1 MNTIHKQLFGVAAVA
16 ALAAGVAQ
24 AQTPVALTWQDPLI
38 VCPSVPYTAV
48 PFNGGNPGWANFETG
63 SPGTTS
69 YGLPANGL
77 VTSAQSGRADV
88 TFQVAYTADN
98 GCFLGSKFATETISL
113 ATPGALG
120 SSLQFLDWSSGNGS
134 GSATGGATFTVTL
147 NFQSGGSDTLSGQ
160 AGDWGLGGV
169 TPPTCAANA
178 GIVSL
183 GSGTQAF
190 PNPIALWESDIAVPS
205 GDQNLIVSSVT
216 IENTHDNY
224 PVDILAMDANVQ
236 PVPEPSSLVLV
247 GMGALTLLGCGR
259 NFRAVR
265 RA

>member
-1 MNTIHKQLFGVAAVA
+1 
-16 ALAAGVAQ
+16 
-24 AQTPVALTWQDPLI
+24 
-38 VCPSVPYTAV
+38 
-48 PFNGGNPGWANFETG
+48 
-63 SPGTTS
+63 
-69 YGLPANGL
+69 
-77 VTSAQSGRADV
+77 
-88 TFQVAYTADN
+88 
-98 GCFLGSKFATETISL
+98 LGSKFATETISL